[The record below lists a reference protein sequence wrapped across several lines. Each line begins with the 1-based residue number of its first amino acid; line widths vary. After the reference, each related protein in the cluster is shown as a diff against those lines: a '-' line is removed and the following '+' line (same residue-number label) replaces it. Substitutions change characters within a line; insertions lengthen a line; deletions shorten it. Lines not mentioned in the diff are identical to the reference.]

1 MALVRRRRG
10 VAGGGGPA
18 LAAVAVALMQLVF
31 LVPPTRAQQSN
42 GTSRV
47 VPAEGYCS
55 MYGICAQRSDGKV
68 LNCVNATKAVKPDTL
83 FSARIQSLCPTITGD
98 VCCTVDQ
105 FDTLHQ
111 QVQQAIPFL
120 VGCPACLR
128 NFLNLFCEMSCS
140 PNQSLFINVTSVK
153 QVNNTMT
160 VNGIDYYVTSTY
172 GEELYNSCKDVKFG
186 TLNTRAMD
194 FLGGGAKNYKEWM
207 AFIGRQADLNQIG
220 SPYLITFP
228 SDISGSTAV
237 KPLNATIYSCG
248 DPSLG
253 CSCGDCPSSS
263 VCTGSLLPQLN
274 TETSCSVK
282 MGSLKAKCLDFS
294 LVVVYLVLLCIFL
307 FGAFLH
313 RTRRSGIFSHTKP
326 LKNAEDKIH
335 SSNNGKVPDSSAQV
349 SEAASA
355 PVQSAHPSVIQ
366 TYMSTFFRK
375 HGTFVAKHPLLVLF
389 VSLLVP
395 TLLCIGLIRFKV
407 EIRPEKL
414 WVSSGSRAADEKQYF
429 DSHLAPFYRI
439 EQLVLATSAF
449 GGSEAP
455 TIVNDNNMKLLFQIQ
470 KKIDD
475 LRANYSGSTV
485 SLADICLKPL
495 GTECATQSVLQY
507 FQLDPKKYDDSGID
521 HAKFCFQHYTTE
533 ETCLSTFQSPID
545 PSTILG
551 GFPGNNFT
559 EASAFVITYPV
570 NNKVETIG
578 QENGKAVAWERA
590 YVNLVKEEI
599 LPMVLAHNLTMS
611 FSSESSIQD
620 ELNRESTADAIT
632 IVISYI
638 VMFAYISFTL
648 GDRPSH
654 LLSLFVSS
662 KVLLGL
668 SGVVLVMLSVLGS
681 MGFFSAI
688 GVKSTLI
695 IMEVIPFLVLAV
707 GVDNMCILVHAVKRQ
722 PDGLD
727 LEERISTALVEVGP
741 SITLA
746 SLAEVLAFAVS
757 AINPMPATRVFSMF
771 AALAVLLDFLLQ
783 VSAFVA
789 LIVLDFRRAQDGR
802 IDCMPCA
809 RVKSSV
815 VASDGGNHQGLPLLA
830 RYMKNV
836 HAPILGY
843 RAVKFVVIAVF
854 VGFSFASIA
863 LSTRLQPG
871 LEQKIVLPRD
881 SYLQDYFDDLAT
893 YMKVGPPLYFVIK
906 NFNYSSASEHTN
918 KICSINQCDSNSLL
932 NEIAKQ
938 SLSPETSYIAKP
950 AASWLDDFLIWMSP
964 EAFGCCRKFVNGS
977 YCPPDDQP
985 PCCQHDQD
993 SSSCSASGACN
1004 NCTTCFLRSDLH
1016 NGRPST
1022 TQFKEK
1028 LPWFLDALPS
1038 SDCSKG
1044 GKGAYSTS
1052 LDLNGYENGIIQASA
1067 FRTYHTPL
1075 NKQSDYVNSMK
1086 AARDFSSKMSK
1097 ELQMQMF
1104 PYSVFYIFFEQYLGV
1119 WKTAIMN
1126 ICVCLGTVF
1135 VVCFVVTSSLWAS
1148 IIILIVLAMIVLDLM
1163 GMMAILG
1170 IQLNAISIVNLVMS
1184 IGIAVEFC
1192 VHITHAF
1199 MIGIGN
1205 RESRARQALSTMG
1218 ASVFSGIT
1226 LTKLVGVIVL
1236 RFAKSE
1242 VFVVY
1247 YFQMYLALVII
1258 GFLHGLIFLPVVL
1271 SLCGPPSKVMKPL
1284 EQSQPSASSE

>member
-111 QVQQAIPFL
+111 QVQ
-120 VGCPACLR
+120 
-128 NFLNLFCEMSCS
+128 
-140 PNQSLFINVTSVK
+140 

-294 LVVVYLVLLCIFL
+294 LVVVYLVLL
-307 FGAFLH
+307 
-313 RTRRSGIFSHTKP
+313 TRRSGIFSHTKP

-570 NNKVETIG
+570 NNKVETTG

-632 IVISYI
+632 IV
-638 VMFAYISFTL
+638 
-648 GDRPSH
+648 
-654 LLSLFVSS
+654 
-662 KVLLGL
+662 VLLGL

-695 IMEVIPFLVLAV
+695 IMEV

-932 NEIAKQ
+932 NETCIMDAHPQLNSKRNFHGFLTHFRQVIVLRVAK
-938 SLSPETSYIAKP
+938 E
-950 AASWLDDFLIWMSP
+950 LILQVW
-964 EAFGCCRKFVNGS
+964 
-977 YCPPDDQP
+977 
-985 PCCQHDQD
+985 
-993 SSSCSASGACN
+993 
-1004 NCTTCFLRSDLH
+1004 TLT
-1016 NGRPST
+1016 
-1022 TQFKEK
+1022 
-1028 LPWFLDALPS
+1028 
-1038 SDCSKG
+1038 
-1044 GKGAYSTS
+1044 
-1052 LDLNGYENGIIQASA
+1052 
-1067 FRTYHTPL
+1067 
-1075 NKQSDYVNSMK
+1075 SDYVNSMK

-1097 ELQMQMF
+1097 ELQ
-1104 PYSVFYIFFEQYLGV
+1104 
-1119 WKTAIMN
+1119 
-1126 ICVCLGTVF
+1126 
-1135 VVCFVVTSSLWAS
+1135 
-1148 IIILIVLAMIVLDLM
+1148 

-1199 MIGIGN
+1199 MALEIEKAVQGKLYRRWGLLYSGCSEFVWPPFKGDETS
-1205 RESRARQALSTMG
+1205 RTESTFSFVRVKLTTGEFTQLNISTPDRDTWKSAILKLAEHPCGHPSLLVRSSSAVYSISRG
-1218 ASVFSGIT
+1218 ASHFI
-1226 LTKLVGVIVL
+1226 L
-1236 RFAKSE
+1236 
-1242 VFVVY
+1242 
-1247 YFQMYLALVII
+1247 YLD
-1258 GFLHGLIFLPVVL
+1258 
-1271 SLCGPPSKVMKPL
+1271 S
-1284 EQSQPSASSE
+1284 

>member
-10 VAGGGGPA
+10 IAGGGPA
-18 LAAVAVALMQLVF
+18 LAALAVALMQLVF
-31 LVPPTRAQQSN
+31 LVPPTSAQQSN
-42 GTSRV
+42 GTSRL

-98 VCCTVDQ
+98 V
-105 FDTLHQ
+105 
-111 QVQQAIPFL
+111 
-120 VGCPACLR
+120 
-128 NFLNLFCEMSCS
+128 
-140 PNQSLFINVTSVK
+140 
-153 QVNNTMT
+153 NNTMT
-160 VNGIDYYVTSTY
+160 VNGIDYYVTSTH

-207 AFIGRQADLNQIG
+207 AFIGRQANLNQIG

-228 SDISGSTAV
+228 SDISGSSAV

-282 MGSLKAKCLDFS
+282 IGSLKAKCLDFS
-294 LVVVYLVLLCIFL
+294 LVVVYLVLL
-307 FGAFLH
+307 
-313 RTRRSGIFSHTKP
+313 TRRTGIFSHTKP
-326 LKNAEDKIH
+326 LKNAEYKLH

-375 HGTFVAKHPLLVLF
+375 HGTFVAKHPVLVLF

-507 FQLDPKKYDDSGID
+507 FQLDPKTYDDLGID
-521 HAKFCFQHYTTE
+521 HAKFCFQHYTSE

-570 NNKVETIG
+570 NNKVETTG

-599 LPMVLAHNLTMS
+599 LPMVLAQNLTLS

-632 IVISYI
+632 IV
-638 VMFAYISFTL
+638 
-648 GDRPSH
+648 
-654 LLSLFVSS
+654 
-662 KVLLGL
+662 VLLGL

-695 IMEVIPFLVLAV
+695 IMEV

-771 AALAVLLDFLLQ
+771 AA
-783 VSAFVA
+783 FVA

-802 IDCMPCA
+802 IDCVPCA

-815 VASDGGNHQGLPLLA
+815 VTSDGGNHQGLPLLA

-893 YMKVGPPLYFVIK
+893 YMKVGPPLYFVVK

-918 KICSINQCDSNSLL
+918 QICSINQCNSNSLL

-938 SLSPETSYIAKP
+938 SLSPEKSYIAKP

-977 YCPPDDQP
+977 YCPPDDQ
-985 PCCQHDQD
+985 
-993 SSSCSASGACN
+993 
-1004 NCTTCFLRSDLH
+1004 TCIMDAHPQLNSKRKFHGFLMHFHRVIVL
-1016 NGRPST
+1016 RVA
-1022 TQFKEK
+1022 KE
-1028 LPWFLDALPS
+1028 LILQVWTL
-1038 SDCSKG
+1038 
-1044 GKGAYSTS
+1044 T
-1052 LDLNGYENGIIQASA
+1052 
-1067 FRTYHTPL
+1067 
-1075 NKQSDYVNSMK
+1075 SDYVNSMK
-1086 AARDFSSKMSK
+1086 SARDFSSKMSK
-1097 ELQMQMF
+1097 ELQ
-1104 PYSVFYIFFEQYLGV
+1104 QYLGV

-1148 IIILIVLAMIVLDLM
+1148 IIISIVLAMIVLDLM

-1199 MIGIGN
+1199 MIGVGN
-1205 RESRARQALSTMG
+1205 RETRARQALSTMG
-1218 ASVFSGIT
+1218 ASVF
-1226 LTKLVGVIVL
+1226 
-1236 RFAKSE
+1236 R
-1242 VFVVY
+1242 
-1247 YFQMYLALVII
+1247 LAI
-1258 GFLHGLIFLPVVL
+1258 
-1271 SLCGPPSKVMKPL
+1271 
-1284 EQSQPSASSE
+1284 

>member
-111 QVQQAIPFL
+111 QVQ
-120 VGCPACLR
+120 
-128 NFLNLFCEMSCS
+128 
-140 PNQSLFINVTSVK
+140 

-294 LVVVYLVLLCIFL
+294 LVVVYLVLL
-307 FGAFLH
+307 
-313 RTRRSGIFSHTKP
+313 TRRSGIFSHTKP

-470 KKIDD
+470 KK
-475 LRANYSGSTV
+475 
-485 SLADICLKPL
+485 
-495 GTECATQSVLQY
+495 Y

-570 NNKVETIG
+570 NNKVETTG

-632 IVISYI
+632 IV
-638 VMFAYISFTL
+638 
-648 GDRPSH
+648 
-654 LLSLFVSS
+654 
-662 KVLLGL
+662 
-668 SGVVLVMLSVLGS
+668 
-681 MGFFSAI
+681 
-688 GVKSTLI
+688 
-695 IMEVIPFLVLAV
+695 V

-985 PCCQHDQD
+985 PRCQHDQD
-993 SSSCSASGACN
+993 SSSFSASGACN
-1004 NCTTCFLRSDLH
+1004 NCTTTCIMDAHPQLNSKRNFHGFLTHFRQVIVL
-1016 NGRPST
+1016 RVA
-1022 TQFKEK
+1022 KE
-1028 LPWFLDALPS
+1028 LILQVWTL
-1038 SDCSKG
+1038 
-1044 GKGAYSTS
+1044 T
-1052 LDLNGYENGIIQASA
+1052 
-1067 FRTYHTPL
+1067 
-1075 NKQSDYVNSMK
+1075 SDYVNSMK

-1126 ICVCLGTVF
+1126 IC
-1135 VVCFVVTSSLWAS
+1135 
-1148 IIILIVLAMIVLDLM
+1148 

-1199 MIGIGN
+1199 MALEIEKAVQGKLYRRWGLLYSGCSEFVWPPFKGDETS
-1205 RESRARQALSTMG
+1205 RTESTFSFVRVKLTTGEFTQLNISTPDRDTWKSAILKLAEHPCGHPSLLVRSSSAVYSISRG
-1218 ASVFSGIT
+1218 ASHFI
-1226 LTKLVGVIVL
+1226 LIL
-1236 RFAKSE
+1236 RFIGKR
-1242 VFVVY
+1242 VV
-1247 YFQMYLALVII
+1247 
-1258 GFLHGLIFLPVVL
+1258 H
-1271 SLCGPPSKVMKPL
+1271 
-1284 EQSQPSASSE
+1284 

>member
-1 MALVRRRRG
+1 
-10 VAGGGGPA
+10 
-18 LAAVAVALMQLVF
+18 MQIVF
-31 LVPPTRAQQSN
+31 LVHPTSAQQSP
-42 GTSRV
+42 RV

-55 MYGICAQRSDGKV
+55 MYGICANRTDGKV

-83 FSARIQSLCPTITGD
+83 FSTRIQSLCPTITGD

-111 QVQQAIPFL
+111 QVQQAVPFL

-140 PNQSLFINVTSVK
+140 PNQSLFINVTSAK
-153 QVNNTMT
+153 QVKNITT
-160 VNGIDYYVTSTY
+160 VDGIDYYITSNY
-172 GEELYNSCKDVKFG
+172 GEELYNSCKEVKFG

-194 FLGGGAKNYKEWM
+194 FLGGGAKTYK
-207 AFIGRQADLNQIG
+207 
-220 SPYLITFP
+220 
-228 SDISGSTAV
+228 
-237 KPLNATIYSCG
+237 
-248 DPSLG
+248 
-253 CSCGDCPSSS
+253 
-263 VCTGSLLPQLN
+263 VCMGSLLPQSM

-282 MGSLKAKCLDFS
+282 MGSLKAGCLDFS
-294 LVVVYLVLLCIFL
+294 LAVVYIVFLCAILLWGL
-307 FGAFLH
+307 LY
-313 RTRRSGIFSHTKP
+313 RTRGRTGFPSQTKP
-326 LKNAEDKIH
+326 PKNADDKLH
-335 SSNNGKVPDSSAQV
+335 SNNNGNVPENS
-349 SEAASA
+349 
-355 PVQSAHPSVIQ
+355 VQ
-366 TYMSTFFRK
+366 
-375 HGTFVAKHPLLVLF
+375 
-389 VSLLVP
+389 
-395 TLLCIGLIRFKV
+395 
-407 EIRPEKL
+407 L
-414 WVSSGSRAADEKQYF
+414 WVSPGSQTAYEKQYF

-439 EQLVLATSAF
+439 EQLVLATSAS
-449 GGSEAP
+449 GQLEAP
-455 TIVNDNNMKLLFQIQ
+455 TIVNDNNFKLLFQIQ

-495 GTECATQSVLQY
+495 STDCATQSVLQY
-507 FQLDPKKYDDSGID
+507 FQLDPKKHDDLGID
-521 HAKFCFQHYTTE
+521 HAKFCFEHYSSE

-551 GFPGNNFT
+551 GFPGSNFT

-570 NNKVETIG
+570 NNKVETTG
-578 QENGKAVAWERA
+578 QENGKAMAWERA
-590 YVNLVKEEI
+590 YINLVKEEI
-599 LPMVLAHNLTMS
+599 LPMVLAQNLTLS
-611 FSSESSIQD
+611 FSSESSIKD

-632 IVISYI
+632 IVVSYI

-648 GDRPSH
+648 GDRPSR
-654 LLSLFVSS
+654 LWALFVSS

-681 MGFFSAI
+681 MGFFSAV

-722 PDGLD
+722 PDGIV
-727 LEERISTALVEVGP
+727 LEERISNALVEVGP

-746 SLAEVLAFAVS
+746 SLAEVLAFSVS
-757 AINPMPATRVFSMF
+757 AINPMPATRAFSMF
-771 AALAVLLDFLLQ
+771 AAMAVLLDFLLQ
-783 VSAFVA
+783 VTAFVA
-789 LIVLDFRRAQDGR
+789 LIVYDFRRAEDGR
-802 IDCMPCA
+802 IDCVPCA
-809 RVKSSV
+809 RLKSST
-815 VASDGGNHQGLPLLA
+815 VAGDNGGHQRLHFVA
-830 RYMKNV
+830 RYMKDI
-836 HAPILGY
+836 HGPILGY
-843 RAVKFVVIAVF
+843 RPVKFIVIAVF
-854 VGFSFASIA
+854 VGLAFASI
-863 LSTRLQPG
+863 G
-871 LEQKIVLPRD
+871 
-881 SYLQDYFDDLAT
+881 YFDDLEK
-893 YMKVGPPLYFVIK
+893 YMKVGPPLYFVVK
-906 NFNYSSASEHTN
+906 NFNYSSASENTN
-918 KICSINQCDSNSLL
+918 QICSINQCNSNSLL
-932 NEIAKQ
+932 NEIARQ

-964 EAFGCCRKFVNGS
+964 EAFGCCRKFVNGN

-985 PCCQHDQD
+985 PCCQLDQD
-993 SSSCSASGACN
+993 SGSCSSNGACN
-1004 NCTTCFLRSDLH
+1004 NCTTCFLHSDLH

-1052 LDLNGYENGIIQASA
+1052 LDLSGYENGNIQASA

-1075 NKQSDYVNSMK
+1075 NKQTDYVNSLR
-1086 AARDFSSKMSK
+1086 AARDFSSQMSK
-1097 ELQMQMF
+1097 DLQIIHGTK
-1104 PYSVFYIFFEQYLGV
+1104 SATDLSALRSAGGV
-1119 WKTAIMN
+1119 ESFARSHQSMMESSCSGVGAGKRSQARISCHEASREVLQATACKPLRGPTAILAGQLVEKFHPWRCPAPPNEFPGVAARRACSQELPHHIALKNQKFDVSLSAVELFILMQK
-1126 ICVCLGTVF
+1126 LTGAVF
-1135 VVCFVVTSSLWAS
+1135 VVCLVVTSSLWAS
-1148 IIILIVLAMIVLDLM
+1148 AIILIVLAMIVLDLM
-1163 GMMAILG
+1163 GVMAVLG

-1199 MIGIGN
+1199 MIGIGDREN
-1205 RESRARQALSTMG
+1205 RVRQALSTMG

-1247 YFQMYLALVII
+1247 YFQMYLALVLI
-1258 GFLHGLIFLPVVL
+1258 GFLHGLIFLPVF
-1271 SLCGPPSKVMKPL
+1271 
-1284 EQSQPSASSE
+1284 A

>member
-1 MALVRRRRG
+1 MVPGGRRRG
-10 VAGGGGPA
+10 PAA
-18 LAAVAVALMQLVF
+18 LAAAAIALMQISFLVF
-31 LVPPTRAQQSN
+31 PISAQESN
-42 GTSRV
+42 SSRV

-55 MYGICAQRSDGKV
+55 MYGICGQRSDGKV
-68 LNCVNATKAVKPDTL
+68 LNCANATEAVKPDTL
-83 FSARIQSLCPTITGD
+83 FSSRVQSLCPTITGN

-111 QVQQAIPFL
+111 QVQQAVPFL

-153 QVNNTMT
+153 QINSTAT
-160 VNGIDYYVTSTY
+160 VDGIDYYVTTNY
-172 GEELYNSCKDVKFG
+172 GEDLYNSCKDVKFG

-194 FLGGGAKNYKEWM
+194 FLGGGAKTYKEWL
-207 AFIGRQADLNQIG
+207 AFLGRQAKPNEPG
-220 SPYLITFP
+220 SPYLITYR
-228 SDISGSTAV
+228 SDSSDSSGV
-237 KPLNATIYSCG
+237 KPLNSTIYSCG

-294 LVVVYLVLLCIFL
+294 LVVVYLALLC
-307 FGAFLH
+307 AFLLWGLLY
-313 RTRRSGIFSHTKP
+313 RTRGRTAFPLKTKP
-326 LKNAEDKIH
+326 LRNSDDK
-335 SSNNGKVPDSSAQV
+335 SDSNKNGKSPHNSVQV
-349 SEAASA
+349 SEAASSTVK
-355 PVQSAHPSVIQ
+355 PSHPSIVQ
-366 TYMSTFFRK
+366 TYMSIFFRK
-375 HGTFVAKHPLLVLF
+375 HGIFVARHPLLVLC
-389 VSLLVP
+389 VSLLIPV
-395 TLLCIGLIRFKV
+395 LLCIGLLRFKV
-407 EIRPEKL
+407 ETRPEKL
-414 WVSSGSRAADEKQYF
+414 WVSPGSRTADEKNYF

-439 EQLVLATSAF
+439 GQLVLATSAS
-449 GGSEAP
+449 GGSAAP
-455 TIVNDNNMKLLFQIQ
+455 SIVNDNNMKLLFQIQ
-470 KKIDD
+470 KKVDD
-475 LRANYSGSTV
+475 LRANYAGSTV
-485 SLADICLKPL
+485 ALADICLKPL
-495 GTECATQSVLQY
+495 STDCATQSVLQY

-521 HAKFCFQHYTTE
+521 HAKFCFQHYTSE

-570 NNKVETIG
+570 NNKVETTG

-590 YVNLVKEEI
+590 FISLVKEEI
-599 LPMVLAHNLTMS
+599 LPMVLAQNLTLS

-648 GDRPSH
+648 GDRPSRW
-654 LLSLFVSS
+654 LSLFVSS

-722 PDGLD
+722 PDQSN
-727 LEERISTALVEVGP
+727 LEERISDALVEVGP

-746 SLAEVLAFAVS
+746 SFAEVLAFAVS

-771 AALAVLLDFLLQ
+771 AALAVFMDFLLQ
-783 VSAFVA
+783 VTAFVA
-789 LIVLDFRRAQDGR
+789 LIVFDFRRAQDGR
-802 IDCMPCA
+802 IDCVPCA
-809 RVKSSV
+809 RIVSSPTTG
-815 VASDGGNHQGLPLLA
+815 DGGDGQKLHLLA
-830 RYMKNV
+830 RYMRDI
-836 HAPILGY
+836 HGPILSY

-854 VGFSFASIA
+854 VGLAFASI
-863 LSTRLQPG
+863 G
-871 LEQKIVLPRD
+871 
-881 SYLQDYFDDLAT
+881 YFDDLAK
-893 YMKVGPPLYFVIK
+893 YMKVGPPLYFVVK
-906 NFNYSSASEHTN
+906 NFNYSSASVHTN
-918 KICSINQCDSNSLL
+918 QICSINQCNSNSLL
-932 NEIAKQ
+932 NEIARQ

-977 YCPPDDQP
+977 YCPPDDQ
-985 PCCQHDQD
+985 
-993 SSSCSASGACN
+993 
-1004 NCTTCFLRSDLH
+1004 CFLHSQLD

-1022 TQFKEK
+1022 TQFKDK

-1052 LDLNGYENGIIQASA
+1052 LDLSGYESGIIQASA

-1075 NKQSDYVNSMK
+1075 NKQTDYVNSMR
-1086 AARDFSSKMSK
+1086 AARDFSSKMS
-1097 ELQMQMF
+1097 EDLQMEIF

-1126 ICVCLGTVF
+1126 ICVCLGY
-1135 VVCFVVTSSLWAS
+1135 LWAS
-1148 IIILIVLAMIVLDLM
+1148 AIILIVLAMIVLDLM
-1163 GMMAILG
+1163 GVMAMLG
-1170 IQLNAISIVNLVMS
+1170 IQLNAISVVNLVMS

-1199 MIGIGN
+1199 MIGNGD
-1205 RESRARQALSTMG
+1205 RETRAKQALSTMG

-1236 RFAKSE
+1236 HFAKSE

-1247 YFQMYLALVII
+1247 YFQMYLALVLI

-1271 SLCGPPSKVMKPL
+1271 SLCGPPPKSAKPI
-1284 EQSQPSASSE
+1284 EQSQPASASTEQT

>member
-140 PNQSLFINVTSVK
+140 PNQSLFINVTSAK

-194 FLGGGAKNYKEWM
+194 FLGGDAKNYKEWM

-263 VCTGSLLPQLN
+263 VCTGSLSPQLN

-282 MGSLKAKCLDFS
+282 TGSLKAKCLDFS

-307 FGAFLH
+307 FGAFLN

-455 TIVNDNNMKLLFQIQ
+455 TIVNGNNMKLLFQIQ

-521 HAKFCFQHYTTE
+521 HAKFCFQHYTSE

-570 NNKVETIG
+570 NNKVETTG

-599 LPMVLAHNLTMS
+599 LPMVLAHNLTVS

-632 IVISYI
+632 IV
-638 VMFAYISFTL
+638 
-648 GDRPSH
+648 
-654 LLSLFVSS
+654 
-662 KVLLGL
+662 
-668 SGVVLVMLSVLGS
+668 
-681 MGFFSAI
+681 
-688 GVKSTLI
+688 
-695 IMEVIPFLVLAV
+695 V

-771 AALAVLLDFLLQ
+771 AA
-783 VSAFVA
+783 FVA

-802 IDCMPCA
+802 IDCVPCA
-809 RVKSSV
+809 RVKLSV

-977 YCPPDDQP
+977 YCPPDDQ
-985 PCCQHDQD
+985 
-993 SSSCSASGACN
+993 
-1004 NCTTCFLRSDLH
+1004 TCIMDAHPQLNSKRNFHGFLTHFRQVIVL
-1016 NGRPST
+1016 RVA
-1022 TQFKEK
+1022 KE
-1028 LPWFLDALPS
+1028 LILQVWTL
-1038 SDCSKG
+1038 
-1044 GKGAYSTS
+1044 T
-1052 LDLNGYENGIIQASA
+1052 
-1067 FRTYHTPL
+1067 
-1075 NKQSDYVNSMK
+1075 SDYVNSMK
-1086 AARDFSSKMSK
+1086 AARDFSTKMSK
-1097 ELQMQMF
+1097 ELQ
-1104 PYSVFYIFFEQYLGV
+1104 
-1119 WKTAIMN
+1119 
-1126 ICVCLGTVF
+1126 
-1135 VVCFVVTSSLWAS
+1135 
-1148 IIILIVLAMIVLDLM
+1148 

-1199 MIGIGN
+1199 MALGIEKAVQGKLY
-1205 RESRARQALSTMG
+1205 RQWGLLYSGCSEFVWPPFKGDETSRTESTFSFVRVKLTTGEFTQLNISTPDRDTWKSAILKLAEHPCGHPSLLVRSSSAVYSISIG
-1218 ASVFSGIT
+1218 ASHFI
-1226 LTKLVGVIVL
+1226 LIL
-1236 RFAKSE
+1236 RFIGKR
-1242 VFVVY
+1242 VV
-1247 YFQMYLALVII
+1247 
-1258 GFLHGLIFLPVVL
+1258 H
-1271 SLCGPPSKVMKPL
+1271 
-1284 EQSQPSASSE
+1284 

>member
-1 MALVRRRRG
+1 MGLVGRWRG
-10 VAGGGGPA
+10 VPGGA
-18 LAAVAVALMQLVF
+18 VVLATAVALLQIVF
-31 LVPPTRAQQSN
+31 LVHPTSAQQSN
-42 GTSRV
+42 GAPRV

-55 MYGICAQRSDGKV
+55 MYGICANRSDGKV

-83 FSARIQSLCPTITGD
+83 FSTRIQSLCPTITGD

-111 QVQQAIPFL
+111 QVQQAVPFL

-140 PNQSLFINVTSVK
+140 PNQSLFINVTSEK
-153 QVNNTMT
+153 QVNNITT
-160 VNGIDYYVTSTY
+160 VDGIDYYITSNY
-172 GEELYNSCKDVKFG
+172 GEELYNSCKEVKFG

-194 FLGGGAKNYKEWM
+194 FLGGGAKTYKEWF
-207 AFIGRQADLNQIG
+207 AFLGRQANPNEPG
-220 SPYLITFP
+220 SPYLITYRP
-228 SDISGSTAV
+228 DLSDSSGV
-237 KPLNATIYSCG
+237 KPLNTTVYSCG

-263 VCTGSLLPQLN
+263 VCMGSLLPQSK

-282 MGSLKAKCLDFS
+282 MGSLKAGCLDFS
-294 LVVVYLVLLCIFL
+294 LAVVYIVFLCAILLWGL
-307 FGAFLH
+307 LY
-313 RTRRSGIFSHTKP
+313 RTRGRKGFPSQTKP
-326 LKNAEDKIH
+326 PKNADDKLH
-335 SSNNGKVPDSSAQV
+335 SNNNGNVPENSVQV
-349 SEAASA
+349 PKAASSSI
-355 PVQSAHPSVIQ
+355 VQ
-366 TYMSTFFRK
+366 TYVSTFFRR
-375 HGTFVAKHPLLVLF
+375 HGVFVTRHPLLVLCA
-389 VSLLVP
+389 SLLVP
-395 TLLCIGLIRFKV
+395 ILLCIGLIRFKV
-407 EIRPEKL
+407 ETRPEKL
-414 WVSSGSRAADEKQYF
+414 WVSPGSQTAYEKQYF

-439 EQLVLATSAF
+439 EQLVLATSAS
-449 GGSEAP
+449 GQLEAP
-455 TIVNDNNMKLLFQIQ
+455 TIVNDNNFKLLFQIQ

-495 GTECATQSVLQY
+495 STDCATQSVLQY
-507 FQLDPKKYDDSGID
+507 FQLDPKKHDDLGIG
-521 HAKFCFQHYTTE
+521 HAKFCFEHYSSE

-551 GFPGNNFT
+551 GFPGSNFT

-570 NNKVETIG
+570 NNKVETTG
-578 QENGKAVAWERA
+578 QENGKAMAWERA
-590 YVNLVKEEI
+590 YINLVKEEI
-599 LPMVLAHNLTMS
+599 LPMVLAQNLTLS
-611 FSSESSIQD
+611 FSSESSIKD

-648 GDRPSH
+648 GDRPSR
-654 LLSLFVSS
+654 LWALFVSS

-681 MGFFSAI
+681 MGFFSAV

-722 PDGLD
+722 PDGIV
-727 LEERISTALVEVGP
+727 LEERISNALVEVGP

-746 SLAEVLAFAVS
+746 SLAEVLAFSVS
-757 AINPMPATRVFSMF
+757 AINPMPATRAFSMF
-771 AALAVLLDFLLQ
+771 AAMAVLLDFLLQ
-783 VSAFVA
+783 VTAFVA
-789 LIVLDFRRAQDGR
+789 LIVYDFRRAEDGR
-802 IDCMPCA
+802 IDCVPCA
-809 RVKSSV
+809 RLKSST
-815 VASDGGNHQGLPLLA
+815 VAGDSGGHQRLHFVA
-830 RYMKNV
+830 RYMKDI
-836 HAPILGY
+836 HGPILGY
-843 RAVKFVVIAVF
+843 RPVKFIVIAVF
-854 VGFSFASIA
+854 VGLAFASIA
-863 LSTRLQPG
+863 MSTRLQPG

-881 SYLQDYFDDLAT
+881 SYLQGYFDDLEK
-893 YMKVGPPLYFVIK
+893 YMKVGPPLYFVVK
-906 NFNYSSASEHTN
+906 NFNYSSASENTN
-918 KICSINQCDSNSLL
+918 QICSINQCNSNSLL
-932 NEIAKQ
+932 NEIARQ

-964 EAFGCCRKFVNGS
+964 EAFGCCRKFVNGN

-985 PCCQHDQD
+985 PCCQLDQD
-993 SSSCSASGACN
+993 SGSCSSNGACN
-1004 NCTTCFLRSDLH
+1004 NCTTCFLHSDLH

-1052 LDLNGYENGIIQASA
+1052 LDLSGYENGIIQASA

-1075 NKQSDYVNSMK
+1075 NKQTDYVNSLR
-1086 AARDFSSKMSK
+1086 AARDFSSQMSK
-1097 ELQMQMF
+1097 DLQMEIF
-1104 PYSVFYIFFEQYLGV
+1104 PYSVFHVFFEQYLSV

-1126 ICVCLGTVF
+1126 ICVCLGAVF
-1135 VVCFVVTSSLWAS
+1135 VVCLVVTSSLWAS
-1148 IIILIVLAMIVLDLM
+1148 AIILIVLAMIVLDLM
-1163 GMMAILG
+1163 GVMAVLG

-1199 MIGIGN
+1199 MIGIGDREN
-1205 RESRARQALSTMG
+1205 RVRQALSTMG

-1247 YFQMYLALVII
+1247 YFQMYLALVLI

-1271 SLCGPPSKVMKPL
+1271 SLCGPPQKTMKPI
-1284 EQSQPSASSE
+1284 EQSQTPPSNEQT

>member
-10 VAGGGGPA
+10 IAGGGPA
-18 LAAVAVALMQLVF
+18 LAALAVALMQ
-31 LVPPTRAQQSN
+31 
-42 GTSRV
+42 
-47 VPAEGYCS
+47 
-55 MYGICAQRSDGKV
+55 
-68 LNCVNATKAVKPDTL
+68 PDTL

-98 VCCTVDQ
+98 V
-105 FDTLHQ
+105 
-111 QVQQAIPFL
+111 
-120 VGCPACLR
+120 
-128 NFLNLFCEMSCS
+128 
-140 PNQSLFINVTSVK
+140 
-153 QVNNTMT
+153 NNTMT
-160 VNGIDYYVTSTY
+160 VNGIDYYVTSTH

-207 AFIGRQADLNQIG
+207 AFIGRQANLNQIG

-228 SDISGSTAV
+228 SDISGSSAV

-282 MGSLKAKCLDFS
+282 IGSLKAKCLDFS
-294 LVVVYLVLLCIFL
+294 LVVVYLVLL
-307 FGAFLH
+307 
-313 RTRRSGIFSHTKP
+313 TRRTGIFSHTKP
-326 LKNAEDKIH
+326 LKNAEYKLH

-375 HGTFVAKHPLLVLF
+375 HGTFVAKHPVLVLF

-507 FQLDPKKYDDSGID
+507 FQLDPKTYDDLGID
-521 HAKFCFQHYTTE
+521 HAKFCFQHYTSE

-570 NNKVETIG
+570 NNKVETTG

-599 LPMVLAHNLTMS
+599 LPMVLAQNLTLS

-632 IVISYI
+632 IV
-638 VMFAYISFTL
+638 
-648 GDRPSH
+648 
-654 LLSLFVSS
+654 
-662 KVLLGL
+662 VLLGL

-695 IMEVIPFLVLAV
+695 IMEV

-802 IDCMPCA
+802 IDCVPCA

-815 VASDGGNHQGLPLLA
+815 VTSDGGNHQGLPLLA
-830 RYMKNV
+830 RYMK
-836 HAPILGY
+836 
-843 RAVKFVVIAVF
+843 
-854 VGFSFASIA
+854 A

-881 SYLQDYFDDLAT
+881 SYLQLCIGT
-893 YMKVGPPLYFVIK
+893 YKSDMFNQPVLHAVNMIK
-906 NFNYSSASEHTN
+906 TQAHVVQVEHAIIVQRASYDQTCIMDAHP
-918 KICSINQCDSNSLL
+918 QLNS
-932 NEIAKQ
+932 K
-938 SLSPETSYIAKP
+938 
-950 AASWLDDFLIWMSP
+950 
-964 EAFGCCRKFVNGS
+964 RKFHG
-977 YCPPDDQP
+977 
-985 PCCQHDQD
+985 
-993 SSSCSASGACN
+993 
-1004 NCTTCFLRSDLH
+1004 FLMHFHRVIVL
-1016 NGRPST
+1016 RVA
-1022 TQFKEK
+1022 KE
-1028 LPWFLDALPS
+1028 LILQVWTL
-1038 SDCSKG
+1038 
-1044 GKGAYSTS
+1044 T
-1052 LDLNGYENGIIQASA
+1052 
-1067 FRTYHTPL
+1067 
-1075 NKQSDYVNSMK
+1075 SDYVNSMK
-1086 AARDFSSKMSK
+1086 SARDFSSKMSK
-1097 ELQMQMF
+1097 ELQ
-1104 PYSVFYIFFEQYLGV
+1104 QYLGV

-1148 IIILIVLAMIVLDLM
+1148 IIISIVLAMIVLDLM

-1199 MIGIGN
+1199 MIGVGN
-1205 RESRARQALSTMG
+1205 RETRARQALSTMG
-1218 ASVFSGIT
+1218 ASVF
-1226 LTKLVGVIVL
+1226 
-1236 RFAKSE
+1236 R
-1242 VFVVY
+1242 
-1247 YFQMYLALVII
+1247 LAI
-1258 GFLHGLIFLPVVL
+1258 
-1271 SLCGPPSKVMKPL
+1271 
-1284 EQSQPSASSE
+1284 

>member
-1 MALVRRRRG
+1 MAPVGRRRG
-10 VAGGGGPA
+10 
-18 LAAVAVALMQLVF
+18 LAAAAIILVQISFLVF
-31 LVPPTRAQQSN
+31 SISAQQTN

-55 MYGICAQRSDGKV
+55 MYGICGQRSDGKV

-83 FSARIQSLCPTITGD
+83 FSTRIQSLCPTITGD

-160 VNGIDYYVTSTY
+160 ADGIDYYVTTNY

-186 TLNTRAMD
+186 SLNTRAMD
-194 FLGGGAKNYKEWM
+194 FLGGGAKTFKEWF
-207 AFIGRQADLNQIG
+207 AFLGRQANPNEPG
-220 SPYLITFP
+220 SPYLITYR
-228 SDISGSTAV
+228 SDFSGSSGV
-237 KPLNATIYSCG
+237 KPLNTTIYSCG
-248 DPSLG
+248 DSSLG

-263 VCTGSLLPQLN
+263 VCVGSSSPQLN
-274 TETSCSVK
+274 TGTSCSVR
-282 MGSLKAKCLDFS
+282 MGSLKVKCLDFS
-294 LVVVYLVLLCIFL
+294 LGVAYLVLLC
-307 FGAFLH
+307 AFLLWGLLY
-313 RTRRSGIFSHTKP
+313 RTRGRTGFSQTKP
-326 LKNAEDKIH
+326 
-335 SSNNGKVPDSSAQV
+335 SSDDNGKSPHNSIQV
-349 SEAASA
+349 SNATSSTVEPAR
-355 PVQSAHPSVIQ
+355 PSIVQ
-366 TYMSTFFRK
+366 TYMSSFFRK
-375 HGTFVAKHPLLVLF
+375 HGIFVARHPLFVLC
-389 VSLLVP
+389 VSVLVP
-395 TLLCIGLIRFKV
+395 VLLCIGFIHFKV
-407 EIRPEKL
+407 ETRPEKL
-414 WVSSGSRAADEKQYF
+414 WVSSGSRAADEKNYF

-439 EQLVLATSAF
+439 EQLVLATSAS
-449 GGSEAP
+449 GGSKAP
-455 TIVNDNNMKLLFQIQ
+455 TIVNDNSMKLLFQIQ

-495 GTECATQSVLQY
+495 GTDCATQSVLQY
-507 FQLDPKKYDDSGID
+507 FQMDPKNYDDSGID
-521 HAKFCFQHYTTE
+521 HAKFCFQHYTSE

-551 GFPGNNFT
+551 GFPGSEFT
-559 EASAFVITYPV
+559 EASALVITYPV
-570 NNKVETIG
+570 NNKVETRG
-578 QENGKAVAWERA
+578 EENGKAVAWERA
-590 YVNLVKEEI
+590 FIKLVQEEI
-599 LPMVLAHNLTMS
+599 QPMVLAQNLTMS
-611 FSSESSIQD
+611 FSSESSVQN

-648 GDRPSH
+648 GDRPSRW
-654 LLSLFVSS
+654 LSLFVSS

-668 SGVVLVMLSVLGS
+668 SGVVLVLLSVLGS

-722 PDGLD
+722 PDQAV
-727 LEERISTALVEVGP
+727 LEQRISDALVEVGP

-757 AINPMPATRVFSMF
+757 AINPMPATRVFAMF
-771 AALAVLLDFLLQ
+771 AALAVLMDFLLQ
-783 VSAFVA
+783 VTAFVA
-789 LIVLDFRRAQDGR
+789 LIVFDLRRAQNGR
-802 IDCMPCA
+802 IDCVPCV
-809 RVKSSV
+809 RISSSTT
-815 VASDGGNHQGLPLLA
+815 AGDGDDGQKLHLLA
-830 RYMKNV
+830 RYMKDIHGPV
-836 HAPILGY
+836 LGY

-871 LEQKIVLPRD
+871 LEQQIVLPRN
-881 SYLQDYFDDLAT
+881 SYLQDYFDDLAK
-893 YMKVGPPLYFVIK
+893 YMKVGPPLYFVVK
-906 NFNYSSASEHTN
+906 DFNYSSASEHTN
-918 KICSINQCDSNSLL
+918 QICSINQCNSNSLL

-938 SLSPETSYIAKP
+938 SLSPESSYIAKP

-985 PCCQHDQD
+985 PC
-993 SSSCSASGACN
+993 SARGVCN
-1004 NCTTCFLRSDLH
+1004 NCTTCFLHSDLQ

-1022 TQFKEK
+1022 TQFKDK

-1052 LDLNGYENGIIQASA
+1052 LDLSGYESGIIQASA

-1075 NKQSDYVNSMK
+1075 NKQSDYVNSMR
-1086 AARDFSSKMSK
+1086 AARDFSSKISQD
-1097 ELQMQMF
+1097 LQMQIF

-1126 ICVCLGTVF
+1126 ICVCLGTIF
-1135 VVCFVVTSSLWAS
+1135 VVCFIVTSSLWAS
-1148 IIILIVLAMIVLDLM
+1148 SIILIVLAMIVLDLM
-1163 GMMAILG
+1163 GVMAILG
-1170 IQLNAISIVNLVMS
+1170 IQLNAISVVNLVMS

-1199 MIGIGN
+1199 MIGIGD
-1205 RESRARQALSTMG
+1205 RETRARQALSTMG

-1247 YFQMYLALVII
+1247 YFQMYLALVLI

-1271 SLCGPPSKVMKPL
+1271 SLCGPPPKSMKPM
-1284 EQSQPSASSE
+1284 EQSHAPSVSTEQT